1 MHEHE
6 RQIVEDLFKVEAI
19 TVLVVTHS
27 LKWEIDHK
35 VFMVA
40 VLDTTYY

>member
-1 MHEHE
+1 ME
-6 RQIVEDLFKVEAI
+6 RQMVDELFKAEGI
-19 TVLVVTHS
+19 SVLVVTHS
-27 LKWEIDHK
+27 LKWELDFK